1 VRKTRER
8 GPVCQQGVGGAP
20 RARQSAGRAAS
31 SPDDDVRAAGKR
43 WPCRAP
49 DRAVPPRSWS
59 RRKRRDVA
67 ETSVPIRSRIL
78 YLQRTPQ
85 ALCYDGIG
93 ATLYF
98 STLGVG
104 SFSPLLPCIG
114 FSWFVTFGPIC
125 KESLVKIPTDT
136 TDKDIPG
143 KQLR

>member
-1 VRKTRER
+1 V
-8 GPVCQQGVGGAP
+8 
-20 RARQSAGRAAS
+20 
-31 SPDDDVRAAGKR
+31 
-43 WPCRAP
+43 
-49 DRAVPPRSWS
+49 AVPSTRTSGAS
-59 RRKRRDVA
+59 AFLVA
-67 ETSVPIRSRIL
+67 TQTAGCGGDFGANPVANFVST
-78 YLQRTPQ
+78 TPSQ

-125 KESLVKIPTDT
+125 KESLVKIPTDA